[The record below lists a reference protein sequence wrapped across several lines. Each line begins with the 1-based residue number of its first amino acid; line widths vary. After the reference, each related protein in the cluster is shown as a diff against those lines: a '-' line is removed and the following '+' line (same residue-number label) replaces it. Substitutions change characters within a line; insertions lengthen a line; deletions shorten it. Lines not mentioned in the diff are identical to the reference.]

1 MVEIRQTDRD
11 RLEYVSAMLAELRQM
26 AGGEECGMLS
36 YLLEMAYI
44 EARDVME
51 RDGTSG
57 RGRNKRDAV
66 A

>member
-1 MVEIRQTDRD
+1 
-11 RLEYVSAMLAELRQM
+11 MLAELRQM

>member
-1 MVEIRQTDRD
+1 MVEIRQTDPD

-26 AGGEECGMLS
+26 AGCEECGMLS

-51 RDGTSG
+51 RDGASG